1 MDSIIDDEIMTDCCI
16 LFQNISISPFSMT
29 PPKTPELKQ
38 SDSCNTSDV
47 ENNLTYRNVYLTVP
61 GQIPIADY
69 SDTDQVI
76 FIF

>member
-1 MDSIIDDEIMTDCCI
+1 
-16 LFQNISISPFSMT
+16 MT

-61 GQIPIADY
+61 GQMPIADY
-69 SDTDQVI
+69 SDTDQVSFFCLFKYI
-76 FIF
+76 FSLFFCFVN